1 MSALYRIAF
10 DGHDK
15 VKINSNDVVVLSS
28 SAIPGNEKLV
38 GKIINALVKNGVK
51 VVNDSTEDVHVSG
64 HACRDEIKLMMAL
77 TKPKYF
83 MPIHGEYRHLY
94 ANKEIAEFMG
104 IPSENIFVSELG
116 KVLEIDRKGARFN
129 GTVPAGA
136 VLVDGA
142 GVGDIGSVV
151 LRDRKHLSEDG
162 LVVVVATIDA
172 VGGMIVS
179 GPDIVSRGFVYV
191 KESEDLMRDAKRV
204 AEAALERA
212 LRGGRRDY
220 ANIKGAVRD
229 ELAKFIFKE
238 TKRKPMILSV
248 IMDV

>member
-1 MSALYRIAF
+1 
-10 DGHDK
+10 
-15 VKINSNDVVVLSS
+15 
-28 SAIPGNEKLV
+28 
-38 GKIINALVKNGVK
+38 
-51 VVNDSTEDVHVSG
+51 
-64 HACRDEIKLMMAL
+64 MMAL

-104 IPSENIFVSELG
+104 IPSQNIFISDVG
-116 KVLEIDRKGARFN
+116 RVLEIDKKSAKFN
-129 GTVPAGA
+129 GSVPAGN

-162 LVVVVATIDA
+162 LVVVVATVDIKA
-172 VGGMIVS
+172 GYIVS

-191 KESEDLMRDAKRV
+191 KESEELMKGARLVVEETLGKIMMRSNRDWTYVKTTIRDA
-204 AEAALERA
+204 
-212 LRGGRRDY
+212 
-220 ANIKGAVRD
+220 
-229 ELAKFIFKE
+229 LAKFIYRE
-238 TKRKPMILSV
+238 TRRKPMILPI